1 MTDPRMKK
9 LADSLVNYSCK
20 VKVGE
25 KVLIEVFDCE
35 DIIAEELVDAVYR
48 AGGIPFINMVRSKP
62 EAAWLRNITQEA
74 VELQTKWDVERMK
87 DMDAYIA
94 FRGNENSFE
103 RADIAKDK
111 LALYQSIYSKR
122 VHSDLRVS
130 ETKWVVLRYPNASM
144 AQLSGMSTRSF
155 EDFYFNVCNLDYS
168 KMDKAMDPLVE
179 LMEKTDK
186 VRIIAKDSDISF
198 SIKDIPAIKCSGECN
213 IPDGEIYTA
222 PVKDSVNGIISYNA
236 PSTYQGFK
244 FENVKLTFK
253 NGKIVDA
260 IANNSDRV
268 NAIFNTD
275 DGARYIGEF
284 AIGVNPYITKPM
296 GDILFDEKISGSIH
310 FTPGSCYDEAPNGN
324 DSAIHWDLVLIQ
336 TPEYG
341 GGEIWFDDT
350 LIRKD
355 GRFILPELYCLNPEN
370 LI

>member
-186 VRIIAKDSDISF
+186 VR
-198 SIKDIPAIKCSGECN
+198 
-213 IPDGEIYTA
+213 
-222 PVKDSVNGIISYNA
+222 
-236 PSTYQGFK
+236 
-244 FENVKLTFK
+244 LT
-253 NGKIVDA
+253 
-260 IANNSDRV
+260 
-268 NAIFNTD
+268 
-275 DGARYIGEF
+275 
-284 AIGVNPYITKPM
+284 
-296 GDILFDEKISGSIH
+296 SGSG
-310 FTPGSCYDEAPNGN
+310 TES
-324 DSAIHWDLVLIQ
+324 V
-336 TPEYG
+336 
-341 GGEIWFDDT
+341 
-350 LIRKD
+350 K
-355 GRFILPELYCLNPEN
+355 
-370 LI
+370 